1 MDANGNGNGETSDLE
16 DRRFAKRVIRS
27 RSKNLDSDSAGL
39 AEQYRN
45 HHMEVMSRDLEG
57 RDFENRDLDFIYDD
71 SDSPLNEIAELYSYT
86 EQPEFQ
92 LNVKAFEDLME
103 DAQLSPSWQKL
114 GRDQQKSLILKW
126 LDLLEMS
133 KTESRMRAARCFL
146 YLAQGCWAE
155 QQSDEEQE
163 QATRYNVMLL
173 NECGVFFA
181 FVDLLNINIENSV
194 ASISA
199 QSKLAVSLADSTDL
213 RVILSVLYIIVE
225 VMRLSQVDENEEYR
239 KPAEQFCSDLANASG
254 DDLLSVQLLSMVT
267 RFCSGSAP
275 HFPMKKV
282 LLLLWKVILLTLGGM
297 STLKNLK
304 AKYRAEADLPVI
316 EEDTIE
322 IAQMMRA
329 SSPPASAA
337 DLLVAQDN
345 QQSSR
350 RFRRSLMKQS
360 SLDET
365 LALDFE
371 SSDQSEQDE
380 RDMEEANS
388 AMFSETAEAP
398 QTPSPRPE
406 TPEPAKAKGLPWIP
420 KVRAKDLDNFL
431 DNTRMKF
438 VGFPLPG
445 DRDTLIGLPEPI
457 HEGVAVLKQH
467 MYTSL
472 AELQIQK
479 EEVMAKSPFSV
490 QEPEVPLTP
499 AEILYQAM
507 LPNLPQYVISL
518 LKILLAAAPTSKT
531 KTDTIN
537 IMADVLPEEMPMTV
551 VQSMKLGTDV
561 NRHKEIIVKAV
572 SGILLL
578 LLKHFKINHV
588 YQFEFMSQHLV
599 FANCIPLVLKFFN
612 QNIMAYVRAK
622 NVIPILDFPACVIGE
637 QPELTVES
645 LEIGDSQMYSWR
657 NVFSCVNLLRILNKL
672 TKWKHSRIMML
683 VVFKSAPILKRTLK
697 VRHAMMQLYVLKL
710 LKMQTKYLGRQWRKS
725 NMKTMSAIYS
735 KVRHRLNDDW
745 AFGNDLDARPWDFQ
759 AEECALRANVDRFNN
774 RRYGSGPDSE
784 LKSTVDTSIQSVL
797 GQEIELTEEFK
808 QHYEVWL
815 QQVLAVQINWDE
827 LIDKAYL

>member
-1 MDANGNGNGETSDLE
+1 MDANGNDNAESGDYSY
-16 DRRFAKRVIRS
+16 RRRMKKTFGDNR
-27 RSKNLDSDSAGL
+27 SDSAKIMDSQYEKHCE
-39 AEQYRN
+39 AEI
-45 HHMEVMSRDLEG
+45 L
-57 RDFENRDLDFIYDD
+57 ENRDLDFVYDD
-71 SDSPLNEIAELYSYT
+71 SDTPLNEISELYSYT

-114 GRDQQKSLILKW
+114 TQAQQKSLILKW
-126 LDLLEMS
+126 LDLLEVS
-133 KTESRMRAARCFL
+133 KSESRMKAARCFL

-155 QQSDEEQE
+155 QQSDEEQQ

-213 RVILSVLYIIVE
+213 RIILSVLYIIVE
-225 VMRLSQVDENEEYR
+225 VMRLALNDENENY
-239 KPAEQFCSDLANASG
+239 KKQADQFRSDLANATG
-254 DDLLSVQLLSMVT
+254 EDVLSVQLLSMVT

-297 STLKNLK
+297 SALKQLK
-304 AKYRAEADLPVI
+304 TQYRKDADLPI
-316 EEDTIE
+316 SEEDTIE
-322 IAQMMRA
+322 IAQTMRA
-329 SSPPASAA
+329 SSPPFSAV

-350 RFRRSLMKQS
+350 RFRRSLIKQG
-360 SLDET
+360 SLDVT
-365 LALDFE
+365 FALDFE
-371 SSDQSEQDE
+371 SSEQSENED
-380 RDMEEANS
+380 RDVEDSNNG
-388 AMFSETAEAP
+388 MFAENADAP

-406 TPEPAKAKGLPWIP
+406 TPEPPKAKGLPWIP

-457 HEGVAVLKQH
+457 HEGVSVLKQH

-518 LKILLAAAPTSKT
+518 LKILLAAAPTSKA
-531 KTDTIN
+531 KTETIN

-612 QNIMAYVRAK
+612 QNITAYVRAK

-645 LEIGDSQMYSWR
+645 LEIGDSQLYSWR

-759 AEECALRANVDRFNN
+759 AEECALRGNVDRFNN
-774 RRYGSGPDSE
+774 RRYGNGPDSE

-797 GQEIELTEEFK
+797 GQEMELTEEFK

-815 QQVLAVQINWDE
+815 QQVLSVHVNWDE

>member
-1 MDANGNGNGETSDLE
+1 MDANGNDNAESIDYSYKRRVTRHRVGDNKDSRREAMDL
-16 DRRFAKRVIRS
+16 
-27 RSKNLDSDSAGL
+27 KNFD
-39 AEQYRN
+39 
-45 HHMEVMSRDLEG
+45 
-57 RDFENRDLDFIYDD
+57 ENRAELLENCDLDFVYDD
-71 SDSPLNEIAELYSYT
+71 SDTPLNEISELYSYT

-114 GRDQQKSLILKW
+114 SQDQQKSLILKW
-126 LDLLEMS
+126 LDLLEVS
-133 KTESRMRAARCFL
+133 KSESRMRAARCFL

-155 QQSDEEQE
+155 QQSDEEQ
-163 QATRYNVMLL
+163 QHATRHNVMLL

-213 RVILSVLYIIVE
+213 RIILSVLYIIVE
-225 VMRLSQVDENEEYR
+225 VMRLSLNDENEHY
-239 KPAEQFCSDLANASG
+239 KKQADQFRSDLANATG
-254 DDLLSVQLLSMVT
+254 EDVLSVQLLSMVT

-297 STLKNLK
+297 TALRQLK
-304 AKYRAEADLPVI
+304 AQYRKDADLPVI

-329 SSPPASAA
+329 SSPPFSAV

-350 RFRRSLMKQS
+350 RFRRSLIKQG
-360 SLDET
+360 SLDVT
-365 LALDFE
+365 FALDFE
-371 SSDQSEQDE
+371 SSDQTENEDGDVE
-380 RDMEEANS
+380 DPNGG
-388 AMFSETAEAP
+388 MFAENTEAP
-398 QTPSPRPE
+398 QAPSPRPE
-406 TPEPAKAKGLPWIP
+406 TPEPPKAKGLPWIP
-420 KVRAKDLDNFL
+420 KVRGKDLDNFL

-457 HEGVAVLKQH
+457 HEGVSVLKQH

-518 LKILLAAAPTSKT
+518 LKILLAAAPTSKA
-531 KTDTIN
+531 KTETIN

-612 QNIMAYVRAK
+612 QNITAYVRAK

-645 LEIGDSQMYSWR
+645 LEIGDSQLYSWR

-759 AEECALRANVDRFNN
+759 AEECALRGNVDRFNN
-774 RRYGSGPDSE
+774 RRYGNGPDSE

-797 GQEIELTEEFK
+797 GQEVELTEEFK

-815 QQVLAVQINWDE
+815 QQVLSVHVNWDE

>member
-1 MDANGNGNGETSDLE
+1 MDANGNDNIDPS
-16 DRRFAKRVIRS
+16 DRRRVVRPKS
-27 RSKNLDSDSAGL
+27 GL
-39 AEQYRN
+39 VNREDTDVAQQSLMADRYYRE
-45 HHMEVMSRDLEG
+45 METQ
-57 RDFENRDLDFIYDD
+57 DFENRDLEFVYDD

-114 GRDQQKSLILKW
+114 DREKQKSLILKW

-133 KTESRMRAARCFL
+133 KSESRMRAARCFL
-146 YLAQGCWAE
+146 YLSQGCWAE
-155 QQSDEEQE
+155 QQSDEEQQ
-163 QATRYNVMLL
+163 QATRDNVMLL

-225 VMRLSQVDENEEYR
+225 VMRLSLTDSDENYR
-239 KPAEQFCSDLANASG
+239 KQAEQFHSDLAHSSG
-254 DDLLSVQLLSMVT
+254 EDVLSVQLLSMVT

-297 STLKNLK
+297 SVLKKLK
-304 AKYRAEADLPVI
+304 SEYRKEAGLPII

-322 IAQMMRA
+322 IAQSMRP
-329 SSPPASAA
+329 SSPPASAN

-345 QQSSR
+345 QQSKR
-350 RFRRSLMKQS
+350 RFRRNLMKQG
-360 SLDET
+360 SLDVNS
-365 LALDFE
+365 ALDFE
-371 SSDQSEQDE
+371 SSDQSEQDD
-380 RDMEEANS
+380 RDMEERDPD
-388 AMFSETAEAP
+388 TP
-398 QTPSPRPE
+398 RTPSPIVSD
-406 TPEPAKAKGLPWIP
+406 PEPEPEPELKAKGLPWMP
-420 KVRAKDLDNFL
+420 KVRGKDLDNFL
-431 DNTRMKF
+431 NNTRMKF
-438 VGFPLPG
+438 VGFPLHG

-490 QEPEVPLTP
+490 QEPDVPLTP

-507 LPNLPQYVISL
+507 LPNLPQYVIAL
-518 LKILLAAAPTSKT
+518 LKILLAAAPTSKA

-645 LEIGDSQMYSWR
+645 LEIGDNQPYSWR

-759 AEECALRANVDRFNN
+759 AEECALRGNVDRFNN

-797 GQEIELTEEFK
+797 GQDIELTEEFK
-808 QHYEVWL
+808 QHYEIWL
-815 QQVLAVQINWDE
+815 HQVLSVNVNWDE

>member
-1 MDANGNGNGETSDLE
+1 MQKMDANGNDNAESGEYSGENRTKYRIPRMKKVNLVEIASKRIKM
-16 DRRFAKRVIRS
+16 DRERDYENR
-27 RSKNLDSDSAGL
+27 D
-39 AEQYRN
+39 AE
-45 HHMEVMSRDLEG
+45 SL
-57 RDFENRDLDFIYDD
+57 ENRDLDFIYDD
-71 SDSPLNEIAELYSYT
+71 SDSPLNEISELYSYT

-103 DAQLSPSWQKL
+103 DAHLSPSWQKL
-114 GRDQQKSLILKW
+114 SQDQQKSLILKW
-126 LDLLEMS
+126 LDLLEVS
-133 KTESRMRAARCFL
+133 KSESRMRAARCFL

-155 QQSDEEQE
+155 QQSDEEQQ

-213 RVILSVLYIIVE
+213 RIILSVLYIIVE
-225 VMRLSQVDENEEYR
+225 VMRLSLNDGDENY
-239 KPAEQFCSDLANASG
+239 KKQAEHFRSDLANATG
-254 DDLLSVQLLSMVT
+254 EDVLSVQLLSMVT

-297 STLKNLK
+297 SALKQLK
-304 AKYRAEADLPVI
+304 AQYRKDAELPII

-329 SSPPASAA
+329 SSPPFSAV

-350 RFRRSLMKQS
+350 RFRRSLIKQG
-360 SLDET
+360 SLDVT
-365 LALDFE
+365 FALDFE
-371 SSDQSEQDE
+371 SSEQSENED
-380 RDMEEANS
+380 REEDSNNG
-388 AMFSETAEAP
+388 MFAENADAP

-406 TPEPAKAKGLPWIP
+406 TPEPPKAKGLPWMP

-457 HEGVAVLKQH
+457 HEGVSVLKQH

-518 LKILLAAAPTSKT
+518 LKILLAAAPTSKA
-531 KTDTIN
+531 KTETIN

-612 QNIMAYVRAK
+612 QNITAYVRAK

-645 LEIGDSQMYSWR
+645 LEIGDSQLYSWR

-759 AEECALRANVDRFNN
+759 AEECALRGNVDRFNN
-774 RRYGSGPDSE
+774 RRYGNGPDSE

-797 GQEIELTEEFK
+797 GQQVELTEEFK

-815 QQVLAVQINWDE
+815 QQVLSVHVNWDE